1 MRSHVTVTQ
10 EFQTWAAACAAR
22 DYLAHG
28 GLLEYGIDR
37 VDIER
42 LNDRFELVI
51 RTDEF
56 HRDQIE
62 HLLRSTGTPLN
73 PTREGGSGWA
83 KPTPLVIAGIATA
96 AVAGL
101 FLALWPRRER
111 RRAIAERPQPRP
123 RSGTDAAAGVAALR
137 PEASATI
144 PMFTLEAGGSA
155 LAVTK
160 GNEGEARAI
169 FESADFRGKLR
180 RMESDGRALWD
191 GAAPFRIRPA
201 SPAEVRAFVQY
212 AETLGLEDEE
222 EGDIVLYLTPVDGAD
237 EFDETQDG

>member
-10 EFQTWAAACAAR
+10 EFPTWAAACAAR
-22 DYLAHG
+22 DYWAHG

-37 VDIER
+37 VEIER

-73 PTREGGSGWA
+73 KTREGASRWSA
-83 KPTPLVIAGIATA
+83 PTPLVIAGVATA

-101 FLALWPRRER
+101 FLALWPRGER
-111 RRAIAERPQPRP
+111 RIGAAQQPRP
-123 RSGTDAAAGVAALR
+123 MPRAEAPVPVASR
-137 PEASATI
+137 PMQASAAI

-169 FESADFRGKLR
+169 FDSAEFKDKVR
-180 RMESDGRALWD
+180 RMESEGRPLWN
-191 GAAPFRIRPA
+191 GAAPFTLRPA

-212 AETLGLEDEE
+212 AETLGFEDEE
-222 EGDIVLYLTPVDGAD
+222 EGDIVLYLTPIDGAD